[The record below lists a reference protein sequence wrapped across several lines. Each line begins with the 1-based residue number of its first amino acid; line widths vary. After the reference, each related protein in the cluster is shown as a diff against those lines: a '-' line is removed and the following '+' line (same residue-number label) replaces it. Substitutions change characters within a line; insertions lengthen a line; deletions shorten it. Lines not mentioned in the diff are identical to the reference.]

1 MARVSILLITVAFFI
16 TVASITGMA
25 GCGGGGPVYYLT
37 VDSTAGGVVTVGGM
51 TISGKTIVGCEA
63 GGMLDLV
70 ATPATNYTFVNWT
83 GDVST
88 IGNVIVANTTI
99 TMNGNYSITAN
110 FAIEIRNWYD
120 LDAIRNN
127 LGSDYIYLEYRQW
140 SDLSIPELA

>member
-25 GCGGGGPVYYLT
+25 GCGGGGPTYTLT
-37 VDSTAGGVVTVGGM
+37 IDSTAGGVVTVGGM

-70 ATPATNYTFVNWT
+70 ATSATNYTFVNWT
-83 GDVST
+83 GEVST
-88 IGNVIVANTTI
+88 IGNVTAANTTI
-99 TMNGNYSITAN
+99 TMSGDYSITAN
-110 FAIEIRNWYD
+110 FAINTAIQIIQIRNWYD

-127 LGSDYIYLEYRQW
+127 LGSNYICLEYR
-140 SDLSIPELA
+140 